1 MNLVDLYPRVC
12 VPLSTHC
19 HKRVTLTRHSHVHS
33 RTHKHMSS
41 SLSLLL
47 IFPLD
52 LLYKGPINLFGLRLG
67 LTSRNG
73 CTIMVCKRSSGGSGH
88 TDLRKRDWIDGHRR
102 DRRGHT
108 SIRCRG
114 VVLRRFGI
122 ETVIPGE
129 EGFDLGQELGLRGE
143 NTGLAEKRRGGEE
156 ERRGGEEEK
165 RRRERRDGI
174 NRVRLVSGDN
184 PQYKY
189 VEIDTV

>member
-1 MNLVDLYPRVC
+1 
-12 VPLSTHC
+12 
-19 HKRVTLTRHSHVHS
+19 
-33 RTHKHMSS
+33 
-41 SLSLLL
+41 
-47 IFPLD
+47 
-52 LLYKGPINLFGLRLG
+52 
-67 LTSRNG
+67 
-73 CTIMVCKRSSGGSGH
+73 MVCKRSSGGSGH

-174 NRVRLVSGDN
+174 NSVRLVSGDN